1 MNKLKL
7 ILAGLVVTSAA
18 FIAQSVGSSASA
30 ATTCNLDIVDGPG
43 NRGIKVNAAKTMVS
57 ATVVITGDASC
68 RKPVTLAVWK
78 LPNKQGLPLTA
89 QKFFGNK
96 SQMYGRGTHTITTA
110 IPECYWQA
118 DLLGQM
124 RPKSV
129 NGNADYQ
136 WPQDKLANYR
146 LGGSKSCDKP
156 PKPPLEPTCS
166 ISVSKTTANAG
177 DKVTVNWSSQNTTG
191 GNITN
196 IGRVAKTG
204 SREVTITTTTRFVG
218 TFTGSRGQTVTCEA
232 LVTVNGTPVPPPV
245 TTTPPAVVTTAS
257 KSTPESLP
265 VTGTG
270 ATVAAIS
277 GISSTLA
284 GLGHFIIRK
293 RFLF

>member
-7 ILAGLVVTSAA
+7 ILAGLVVASVA
-18 FIAQSVGSSASA
+18 FIAQGVGSSASA
-30 ATTCNLDIVDGPG
+30 ATSCNIDIVDGPA
-43 NRGIKVNAAKTMVS
+43 NRGIKVNSNETVAS
-57 ATVVITGDASC
+57 ATVIVTGDANC

-78 LPNKQGLPLTA
+78 LPNKQGRPLTA
-89 QKFFGNK
+89 QKFFGNTSK
-96 SQMYGRGTHTITTA
+96 TYGPGRHTIRATL
-110 IPECYWQA
+110 PDCYWQA
-118 DLLGQM
+118 DLLGQL
-124 RPKSV
+124 RPKSI
-129 NGNADYQ
+129 NGDANYQ

-166 ISVSKTTANAG
+166 ISVSQTTVNAG
-177 DKVTVNWSSQNTTG
+177 DKVTVSWSSQNTTG

-196 IGRVAKTG
+196 IGQVPKTG

-218 TFTGSRGQTVTCEA
+218 TFTGSSGQTVTCEA

-277 GISSTLA
+277 GVSSTLA

-293 RFLF
+293 RFLV